1 MAFMNQTI
9 KSELLPGIKA
19 VLRKYGLKG
28 TVSVGNHT
36 ALSVTIREGK
46 LDFIGDAIS
55 VLRSPQNA
63 NIPFLSDSIASL
75 LKEQSLDVNTYHI
88 RSNHSGICQKALLE
102 LHQAMNDG
110 NWDKSDPQTDY
121 FNVGWYTYINIGK
134 WRKPYRCTAQ
144 MPKVA

>member
-9 KSELLPGIKA
+9 KAELLPGIKA

-46 LDFIGDAIS
+46 LDFIGDAIA

-63 NIPFLSDSIASL
+63 NILFLADSIASL
-75 LKEQSLDVNTYHI
+75 LKDQSLVVNTYHI
-88 RSNHSGICQKALLE
+88 RSNHSGTCQKALLE

-110 NWDKSDPQTDY
+110 NWDESNPQTDY

-144 MPKVA
+144 MRKVA

>member
-28 TVSVGNHT
+28 TVSVGDHI

-46 LDFIGDAIS
+46 LDFIGDAIA

-63 NIPFLSDSIASL
+63 NIPFLADTIASL
-75 LKEQSLDVNTYHI
+75 QKDPSLSVNTYHI
-88 RSNHSGICQKALLE
+88 RSNHSGICQNALLE

-110 NWDKSDPQTDY
+110 NWDNSNPQIDY
-121 FNVGWYTYINIGK
+121 VSCGWYTYINIGK
-134 WRKPYRCTAQ
+134 WNKPYRCTAQ
-144 MPKVA
+144 AA